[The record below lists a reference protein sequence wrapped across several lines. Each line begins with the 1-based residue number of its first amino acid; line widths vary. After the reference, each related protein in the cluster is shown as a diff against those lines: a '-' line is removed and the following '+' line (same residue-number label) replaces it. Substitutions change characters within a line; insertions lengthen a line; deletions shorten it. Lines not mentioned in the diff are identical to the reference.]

1 MNFLNELAKRWVG
14 ESPELFKWITW
25 IGWACA
31 AIMLLPQY
39 IDGMQ
44 NGGIPFPDSWKEV
57 VLTIAGYATMVAG
70 FIAKLTLKSSVK
82 EKEGLKD

>member
-1 MNFLNELAKRWVG
+1 MNFLNELVKRWVG

-39 IDGMQ
+39 IDGMKD
-44 NGGIPFPDSWKEV
+44 GGIPFPDSWEKV
-57 VLTIAGYATMVAG
+57 VITIAGYAGIAVG
-70 FIAKLTLKSSVK
+70 FISKLTLKSSVK
-82 EKEGLKD
+82 EEEGIKD